1 MADAVEKSTVANPS
15 SSSLQVWLQQG
26 EQLYAAALE
35 EYRQLEAQLGEL
47 EAKLADKQAEVNQ
60 IAEKLGKPHLDA
72 VPGGGR
78 RAATDL
84 VPTAT
89 VVEDAPPARTSTSN
103 SNANIA
109 RALTG
114 RFGR

>member
-1 MADAVEKSTVANPS
+1 MPDAVETSTVAQSS
-15 SSSLQVWLQQG
+15 SSSLQAWLQQG
-26 EQLYAAALE
+26 EQLYAAALD

-47 EAKLADKQAEVNQ
+47 EARLADKQAEVNQ
-60 IAEKLGKPHLDA
+60 IAEKLGKPSLDG
-72 VPGGGR
+72 VPAAR
-78 RAATDL
+78 RPASTEL
-84 VPTAT
+84 VPAA
-89 VVEDAPPARTSTSN
+89 VVEELQPSRASTSN